1 MKINSKEI
9 MGQEFE
15 LKSDNFEPKSKYSV
29 TKELESV
36 GAP

>member
-15 LKSDNFEPKSKYSV
+15 LKSDNFVRKLIYKLFLYFS
-29 TKELESV
+29 EL
-36 GAP
+36 